1 MYLQKQSF
9 LVTFYGLGCFNIT
22 EVKAWEVIECFRIL
36 TFSQCA
42 GAYKTYGKCHIFKCL
57 LLNSAKG
64 IFNIVCK
71 GNVDL
76 WISGVEV
83 EADWA
88 DCRSKSEDHH
98 GNHHHHW
105 DKRTR
110 RPLRQDDKAEM
121 ILAPAPDMKKAW
133 SLSDCCASSRATP
146 AVCLSDTS
154 FTSGHQSVT
163 NVILNQ
169 SLKRGWEIW
178 FTRFFNWPPP
188 PLRSG

>member
-42 GAYKTYGKCHIFKCL
+42 GAYKTYGKCHIFRCL
-57 LLNSAKG
+57 LLDSAKG
-64 IFNIVCK
+64 IFDIVCK
-71 GNVDL
+71 VNVDL

-110 RPLRQDDKAEM
+110 CPLRQVDKIKM
-121 ILAPAPDMKKAW
+121 ILAPRSSTWYEESVELVWLLCKFQGNTSRVFVRYILYKW
-133 SLSDCCASSRATP
+133 ASK
-146 AVCLSDTS
+146 CDQCD
-154 FTSGHQSVT
+154 FESV
-163 NVILNQ
+163 
-169 SLKRGWEIW
+169 SEKG
-178 FTRFFNWPPP
+178 
-188 PLRSG
+188 LRNMIHKVL